1 MARQTNIHDIF
12 NWLENSRAELMNK
25 FIYKMIPNKRD
36 AEDFFND
43 LFIILADKDF
53 NKIKTIYDND
63 EMSQY
68 LYVIIRNNLQS
79 TSSRYYYT
87 YRKPIGSDYNEET
100 DFRLSNDSID
110 KDRIL
115 NELQDDYKRLMN
127 RIKKHLDS
135 EVIKNPKFFYD
146 KKVFEMY
153 YEDDNTFRGLGELLD
168 IPMSSIYNTV
178 TKSRTKLVKRFKK
191 DIEVIRVKLM
201 SFNEC
206 V

>member
-1 MARQTNIHDIF
+1 MNKETTIKDIF

-25 FIYKMIPNKRD
+25 FIYKMIPNVRD

-87 YRKPIGSDYNEET
+87 YRKPIGNDYNEET

-110 KDRIL
+110 RDRLL

-127 RIKKHLDS
+127 KIKKHLDN

-178 TKSRTKLVKRFKK
+178 TRSRTKLVKRFKK
-191 DIEVIRVKLM
+191 DIEVIRVKLT

>member
-1 MARQTNIHDIF
+1 MKKETNIQDIF
-12 NWLENSRAELMNK
+12 NWLTEHKAEFINK
-25 FIYKMIPNKRD
+25 FIYKMIPNVRD

-87 YRKPIGSDYNEET
+87 YRKPVGSDYNEET

-110 KDRIL
+110 RDRIL

-127 RIKKHLDS
+127 RIKKHLDN

-191 DIEVIRVKLM
+191 DIEVIRVKLT

>member
-1 MARQTNIHDIF
+1 MKKETNIQDIF
-12 NWLENSRAELMNK
+12 NWLTEHKAEFINK
-25 FIYKMIPNKRD
+25 FIYKMIPNVRD

-110 KDRIL
+110 RDRIL

-127 RIKKHLDS
+127 RIKKHLDN

>member
-1 MARQTNIHDIF
+1 MNKETSIQDIF

-25 FIYKMIPNKRD
+25 FIYRMIPNKRD

-43 LFIILADKDF
+43 LFVILADKNFD
-53 NKIKTIYDND
+53 KIRAIYDND

-79 TSSRYYYT
+79 KNSRYYYT

-110 KDRIL
+110 RDRLL
-115 NELQDDYKRLMN
+115 NELQDDYKKLMN
-127 RIKKHLDS
+127 KIKKHLDN
-135 EVIKNPKFFYD
+135 EVLKSPKFFYD

-178 TKSRTKLVKRFKK
+178 TRSRTKLVKKFKK
-191 DIEVIRVKLM
+191 DIEVIRAKLN
-201 SFNEC
+201 SYNESI
-206 V
+206 

>member
-1 MARQTNIHDIF
+1 MNKETTIKDIF
-12 NWLENSRAELMNK
+12 NWLTEHKAEFINK
-25 FIYKMIPNKRD
+25 FIYKMIPNVRD
-36 AEDFFND
+36 AQDFFND

-110 KDRIL
+110 RDRIL

-127 RIKKHLDS
+127 RIKNHLDS

-191 DIEVIRVKLM
+191 DIEVIRVKLT

>member
-1 MARQTNIHDIF
+1 MKKETNIQDIF
-12 NWLENSRAELMNK
+12 NWLTEHKAEFINK
-25 FIYKMIPNKRD
+25 FIYKMIPNVRD

-110 KDRIL
+110 RDRIL

-127 RIKKHLDS
+127 RIKKHLDN

-191 DIEVIRVKLM
+191 DIEVIRVKLT

>member
-12 NWLENSRAELMNK
+12 NWLENSRDELMNK
-25 FIYKMIPNKRD
+25 FIYRMIPNKRD
-36 AEDFFND
+36 AKDFFND

-87 YRKPIGSDYNEET
+87 YRKPVGSDYNEET

-127 RIKKHLDS
+127 RIKKHLDN

-178 TKSRTKLVKRFKK
+178 TRSRTKLVKRFKK
-191 DIEVIRVKLM
+191 DIEVIRVKLT

>member
-1 MARQTNIHDIF
+1 MKKETNIQDIF
-12 NWLENSRAELMNK
+12 NWLTEHKAEFINK
-25 FIYKMIPNKRD
+25 FIYKMIPNVRD

-110 KDRIL
+110 RDRLL

-127 RIKKHLDS
+127 KIKKHLDN

-178 TKSRTKLVKRFKK
+178 TRSRTRLVKRFKK
-191 DIEVIRVKLM
+191 DIEVIRAKLT

>member
-1 MARQTNIHDIF
+1 MARQTNIQDIF
-12 NWLENSRAELMNK
+12 RWLEDSRAELMNK
-25 FIYKMIPNKRD
+25 FIYKMVPSKRD

-87 YRKPIGSDYNEET
+87 YRKPVGSDYNEET

-110 KDRIL
+110 RDRIL

>member
-1 MARQTNIHDIF
+1 MNKETSIQDIF

-25 FIYKMIPNKRD
+25 FIYRMIPNKRD

-43 LFIILADKDF
+43 LFVILADKNFD
-53 NKIKTIYDND
+53 KIRAIYDND

-79 TSSRYYYT
+79 KNSRYYYT

-110 KDRIL
+110 RDRLL
-115 NELQDDYKRLMN
+115 NELQDDYKKLMN
-127 RIKKHLDS
+127 KIKKHLDN
-135 EVIKNPKFFYD
+135 EVLKSPKFFYD

-178 TKSRTKLVKRFKK
+178 TRSRTKLVKKFKK
-191 DIEVIRVKLM
+191 DIEVIRAKLN
-201 SFNEC
+201 SYNES

>member
-1 MARQTNIHDIF
+1 MARQTSIQDIF

-25 FIYKMIPNKRD
+25 FIYRMIPNKRD
-36 AEDFFND
+36 AQDFFND

-53 NKIKTIYDND
+53 NKIKAIYDND

-79 TSSRYYYT
+79 KNSRYYYT
-87 YRKPIGSDYNEET
+87 YRKPIGNDYNEET

-110 KDRIL
+110 RDRLL

-127 RIKKHLDS
+127 KIKKHLDN
-135 EVIKNPKFFYD
+135 EVLKSPKFFYD

-153 YEDDNTFRGLGELLD
+153 YEDDNTFRGLSLG
-168 IPMSSIYNTV
+168 
-178 TKSRTKLVKRFKK
+178 RR
-191 DIEVIRVKLM
+191 
-201 SFNEC
+201 
-206 V
+206 

>member
-1 MARQTNIHDIF
+1 MARQTNIQDIF

-25 FIYKMIPNKRD
+25 FIYRMIPNKRD
-36 AEDFFND
+36 AQDFFND

-87 YRKPIGSDYNEET
+87 YRKPVGSDYNEET

-127 RIKKHLDS
+127 RIKKHLDN
-135 EVIKNPKFFYD
+135 EVTKNPKFFYD

-178 TKSRTKLVKRFKK
+178 TKSRTKLVKKFKK

>member
-1 MARQTNIHDIF
+1 MARQTNIQDIF

-25 FIYKMIPNKRD
+25 FIYRMIPNVRD
-36 AEDFFND
+36 AQDFFND

-79 TSSRYYYT
+79 KNSRYYYT
-87 YRKPIGSDYNEET
+87 YRKPIGNDYNEET

-110 KDRIL
+110 RDRLL

-127 RIKKHLDS
+127 KIKKHLDN
-135 EVIKNPKFFYD
+135 EVLKSPKFFYD

-178 TKSRTKLVKRFKK
+178 TRSRTRLVKKFKK
-191 DIEVIRVKLM
+191 DIEVIRAKLT
-201 SFNEC
+201 SYNEC

>member
-1 MARQTNIHDIF
+1 MARQTNIQDIF
-12 NWLENSRAELMNK
+12 NWLEDSRAELMNK

-36 AEDFFND
+36 SEDFFND

-110 KDRIL
+110 RDRIL

-191 DIEVIRVKLM
+191 DIEVIRVKLT

>member
-1 MARQTNIHDIF
+1 
-12 NWLENSRAELMNK
+12 
-25 FIYKMIPNKRD
+25 MIPNVRD

-87 YRKPIGSDYNEET
+87 YRKPVGSDYNEET

-110 KDRIL
+110 RDRIL

-127 RIKKHLDS
+127 RIKKHLDN

-191 DIEVIRVKLM
+191 DIEVIRVKLT

>member
-1 MARQTNIHDIF
+1 MKKETNIQDIF
-12 NWLENSRAELMNK
+12 NWLTEHKAEFINK
-25 FIYKMIPNKRD
+25 FIYKMIPNVRD

-87 YRKPIGSDYNEET
+87 YRKPVGSDYNEET

-110 KDRIL
+110 RDRIL

-127 RIKKHLDS
+127 RIKKHLDN

>member
-1 MARQTNIHDIF
+1 MARQTNIQDIF
-12 NWLENSRAELMNK
+12 NWLEDSRAELMNK

-36 AEDFFND
+36 SEDFFND

-87 YRKPIGSDYNEET
+87 YRKPVGSDYNEET

-110 KDRIL
+110 RDRIL

-127 RIKKHLDS
+127 RIKKHLDN

>member
-1 MARQTNIHDIF
+1 MARQTNIQDIF

-25 FIYKMIPNKRD
+25 FIYRMIPNKRD

-53 NKIKTIYDND
+53 NKIKTIYDNN

-79 TSSRYYYT
+79 KNSRYYYT
-87 YRKPIGSDYNEET
+87 YRKPIGNDYNEET

-110 KDRIL
+110 RDRLL

-127 RIKKHLDS
+127 KIKKHLDS

-191 DIEVIRVKLM
+191 DIEVIRVKLT

>member
-1 MARQTNIHDIF
+1 MARQTNIQDIF
-12 NWLENSRAELMNK
+12 NWLTEHKAEFINK
-25 FIYKMIPNKRD
+25 FIYKMIPNVRD

-87 YRKPIGSDYNEET
+87 YRKPVGSDYNEET

-115 NELQDDYKRLMN
+115 NELQDDYKRLMS
-127 RIKKHLDS
+127 RIKKHLDN

-178 TKSRTKLVKRFKK
+178 TRSRTRLVKRFKK

>member
-1 MARQTNIHDIF
+1 MNKKTTIQDIF
-12 NWLENSRAELMNK
+12 KWLTDHKAELMNK
-25 FIYKMIPNKRD
+25 FIFGMIPNKRD

-53 NKIKTIYDND
+53 SKIEAIYNNN
-63 EMSQY
+63 EMGQY
-68 LYVIIRNNLQS
+68 IYIIIRNNLKS
-79 TSSRYYYT
+79 TSSRYHYT

-115 NELQDDYKRLMN
+115 NELQDDYKKLMN
-127 RIKKHLDS
+127 KIKKYLDN

-178 TKSRTKLVKRFKK
+178 TKSRTKLVKKFKK
-191 DIEVIRVKLM
+191 DIEVIRAKLT

>member
-1 MARQTNIHDIF
+1 MARQTSIQDIF

-25 FIYKMIPNKRD
+25 FIYRMIPNKRD

-43 LFIILADKDF
+43 LFVILADKDF
-53 NKIKTIYDND
+53 NKIKAIYEND

-79 TSSRYYYT
+79 KNSRYYYT

-110 KDRIL
+110 RDRLL
-115 NELQDDYKRLMN
+115 NELQDDYKKLMN
-127 RIKKHLDS
+127 KIKKHLDN
-135 EVIKNPKFFYD
+135 EVLKNPKFFYD

-178 TKSRTKLVKRFKK
+178 TRSRTKLVKKFKK
-191 DIEVIRVKLM
+191 DIEVIRAKLN
-201 SFNEC
+201 SYNES

>member
-1 MARQTNIHDIF
+1 MNKETTIKDIF
-12 NWLENSRAELMNK
+12 RWLEDSRAELMNK

-36 AEDFFND
+36 SEDFFND

-87 YRKPIGSDYNEET
+87 YRKPVGSDYNEET

-110 KDRIL
+110 RDRIL

>member
-1 MARQTNIHDIF
+1 MARQTNIQDIF

-25 FIYKMIPNKRD
+25 FIYRMIPNKRD

-53 NKIKTIYDND
+53 NKIRTIYDNN

-110 KDRIL
+110 RDRLL

-127 RIKKHLDS
+127 KIKKHLDN

-178 TKSRTKLVKRFKK
+178 TRSRTRLVKRFKK
-191 DIEVIRVKLM
+191 DIEVIRAKLT

>member
-1 MARQTNIHDIF
+1 MARQTNIQDIF
-12 NWLENSRAELMNK
+12 NWLENSRDELMNK
-25 FIYKMIPNKRD
+25 FIYRMIPNKRD
-36 AEDFFND
+36 AKDFFND

-87 YRKPIGSDYNEET
+87 YRKPVGSDYNEET

-178 TKSRTKLVKRFKK
+178 TRSRTKLVKRFKK